1 MIRISFV
8 LAAVL
13 GLAAGPARAQQ
24 ATPLYWW
31 TQAGAQGEWLL
42 RTIYESGTTCPA
54 PAAVRALPSDSF
66 PVLVCQQRLD
76 GTPVQL
82 YGMPRPAAPIPARV
96 QRVVAIGD
104 TGCRAKEQDCANPAE
119 WPFAAVAY
127 QAREAAGDLTMHVGD
142 YIYRETVSDCGGKK
156 PCGDNWA
163 AWNADWFAPVGEL
176 LSAAPWVFARGN
188 HEDCT
193 RGGTGWFL
201 FFDPRDVPT
210 NADRCAGT
218 TDPYA
223 VPVPGVG
230 TMLIMDT
237 ACAPWYSTGCWSM
250 VPPGGGSPVND
261 PSQAVPAYAAQYR
274 QVARLAAAGGPAWLT
289 THVPTWARDY
299 PGQAD
304 SVGSYILQAAL
315 RQVLPGGELPEAVGL
330 SLVGHVHAWEALD
343 FAAPRTPILVLG
355 DGGTS
360 ESEGLPT
367 SMPSPAGGV
376 AVDGY
381 WSGLAFGYTVL
392 QADGDGWRVTLVPLP
407 GTGPGITCN
416 LRNGQL
422 TC

>member
-1 MIRISFV
+1 MKVTGLI
-8 LAAVL
+8 LAL
-13 GLAAGPARAQQ
+13 LALCATPARAQQ
-24 ATPLYWW
+24 GTLLYWW

-42 RTIYESGTTCPA
+42 RTVYDGGSTCPA
-54 PAAVRALPSDSF
+54 PASVRAMPSDSF
-66 PVLVCQQRLD
+66 PVLLCQQRLD
-76 GTPVQL
+76 ATPVQL
-82 YGMPRPAAPIPARV
+82 PGMPRPAAPPPTQVR
-96 QRVVAIGD
+96 RVVAIGD
-104 TGCRAKEQDCANPAE
+104 TGCRAKEQDCANPAD
-119 WPFAAVAY
+119 WPFPAVAY
-127 QAREAAGDLTMHVGD
+127 RAGQADGDLTVHVGD

-176 LSAAPWVFARGN
+176 LAAAPWVFARGN

-201 FFDPRDVPT
+201 FFDPRDVPA
-210 NADRCAGT
+210 NPDRCAGT
-218 TDPYA
+218 TDLYA
-223 VPVPGVG
+223 VAVPGVG

-250 VPPGGGSPVND
+250 VPPGGGGPVNN
-261 PSQAVPAYAAQYR
+261 PAQAVPAYAGQFGRVAQ
-274 QVARLAAAGGPAWLT
+274 LAGSGPAWLV

-304 SVGSYILQAAL
+304 SVGAYILQSAL
-315 RQVLPGGELPEAVGL
+315 RQASPNGELPASVAL

-367 SMPSPAGGV
+367 QMPSPAGGV

-381 WSGLAFGYTVL
+381 WSGLAFGHTVL
-392 QADGDGWRVTLVPLP
+392 DADGDGWRVTLVPLP
-407 GTGPGITCN
+407 GTGSGVTCT

-422 TC
+422 AC

>member
-1 MIRISFV
+1 MKRIAFILV
-8 LAAVL
+8 MVAVC
-13 GLAAGPARAQQ
+13 AVPARAQG
-24 ATPLYWW
+24 TPLYWW

-42 RTIYESGTTCPA
+42 RTVYEDATSCPA
-54 PAAVRALPSDSF
+54 PASVRAMPSDSF

-82 YGMPRPAAPIPARV
+82 PGMPRPAAPPPTRV

-104 TGCRAKEQDCANPAE
+104 TGCRASEQECDDASA

-127 QAREAAGDLTMHVGD
+127 RARQADGDLTVHVGD
-142 YIYRETVSDCGGKK
+142 YIYRETAKDCGGTT

-163 AWNADWFAPVGEL
+163 AWHADWFAPVGEL
-176 LSAAPWVFARGN
+176 LAAAPWVFARGN

-218 TDPYA
+218 TEPYA

-237 ACAPWYSTGCWSM
+237 ACAPWYSTGCW
-250 VPPGGGSPVND
+250 PLNGQND
-261 PSQAVPAYAAQYR
+261 TTKAVPAYAAQFR
-274 QVARLAAAGGPAWLT
+274 QLPGLVPGGQPAWLV
-289 THVPTWARDY
+289 THVPTWARDF
-299 PGQAD
+299 PGQLD
-304 SVGSYILQAAL
+304 SAGSYILQSAL
-315 RQVLPGGELPEAVGL
+315 RRASASGELPPAVSL
-330 SLVGHVHAWEALD
+330 SLMGHVHAWEALD
-343 FAAPRTPILVLG
+343 FASPRTPILVLG

-360 ESEGLPT
+360 ESVGLPT
-367 SMPSPAGGV
+367 TMPSPAGGV

-381 WSGLAFGYTVL
+381 WNSLAFGYTVL
-392 QADGDGWRVTLVPLP
+392 QATGSGWSVTVVPVS
-407 GTGPGITCN
+407 GPGAGVTCT
-416 LRNGQL
+416 LASGQMS
-422 TC
+422 C